1 MITYKVLYKNY
12 RRKKGEFMGVLVERR
27 KDLRGRTL
35 LESGLRW
42 AKSMFGRTVKNKHWI
57 FVVPRELNL
66 EKNSYA
72 CGEDDI
78 QQGGIWGKSLPEFLL
93 ATFGPIVVASG
104 KANPPPGGNGRPWGS
119 TRGIPHQLME

>member
-42 AKSMFGRTVKNKHWI
+42 AKSMFGQTVKNKHWI
-57 FVVPRELNL
+57 FVVPHELTSG
-66 EKNSYA
+66 KDSYA

-78 QQGGIWGKSLPEFLL
+78 QPGGILGKEKKFTLRFFRFSPSKRPSNCIIN
-93 ATFGPIVVASG
+93 PIT
-104 KANPPPGGNGRPWGS
+104 KNHR
-119 TRGIPHQLME
+119 QDQK